1 MSIELRQAAEQVL
14 EAFETFGEADDFASL
29 FALTQKMNALRTA
42 LTPQTATSGPVKA
55 ERDQL
60 RCAQADAVMPLIG
73 PLLDAWEN
81 ADREVISQEPEL
93 SRQLKAINNAME
105 GAQPATTEP
114 VADGLPLIVA
124 GAIFDFAG
132 FLTTRAEVIEVG
144 STANAGPVADLVK
157 EWAELRGLNLA
168 DAAVLSW
175 QLHIT
180 RASLPAT
187 TEPLTGCN
195 CRWQGGTQVEWCELH
210 LAHKDAIHEW
220 AQRAKA
226 AEATPEPVMDVRC
239 EGCGY
244 MTHHREHMGCVRAA
258 KQYTHP
264 APSVPDDVALTIH
277 ELRHLADKFSEGW
290 HEGIKIDAM
299 DVMLLS
305 DAARKLEIMQA
316 AMLAAASANEPKGED
331 T

>member
-1 MSIELRQAAEQVL
+1 MSIEAMKRIKSLLQDTKMIDSHTISAVVAEC
-14 EAFETFGEADDFASL
+14 D
-29 FALTQKMNALRTA
+29 M
-42 LTPQTATSGPVKA
+42 
-55 ERDQL
+55 
-60 RCAQADAVMPLIG
+60 
-73 PLLDAWEN
+73 
-81 ADREVISQEPEL
+81 VIL
-93 SRQLKAINNAME
+93 AK
-105 GAQPATTEP
+105 QPATTEPVHATVRNLLLELLNEPDRTLQQRPDRFRRVREAYELLYTQPALSVPDTPEP
-114 VADGLPLIVA
+114 VADGLPLIIA

-132 FLTTRAEVIEVG
+132 FLTTRAKVIEVG

-157 EWAELRGLNLA
+157 EWAELRDLNLA

-258 KQYTHP
+258 KQHTHP